1 FILSSNHQSSI
12 DPLVLASTL
21 PWSLFRSLF
30 AVGTSDIFGS
40 GFMRRLA
47 PWVRTVVVDPD
58 TNLIP
63 AMRAGAFGLRN
74 GRILILYPEGERS
87 IDGKPKAFKKGA
99 AILSIHRRDPIV
111 PVTIR
116 DTHRA
121 RLRGDSFQES

>member
-1 FILSSNHQSSI
+1 FILSSNHQSYI

-21 PWSLFRSLF
+21 PWFLFRNLF

-40 GFMRRLA
+40 GLMRRLA

-58 TNLIP
+58 ANLIP

-87 IDGKPKAFKKGA
+87 IDGQPKVFKKSGA
-99 AILSIHRRDPIV
+99 NRSLLVQVAIV
-111 PVTIR
+111 PREI
-116 DTHRA
+116 
-121 RLRGDSFQES
+121 